1 MQRAWC
7 TQEVERGLLF
17 PRFSALQAVSA
28 TLAAEVAEG
37 MVRAGQGTRP
47 DDFEAVVSALPRR
60 GGVSAWE
67 AYVRAKMYRIDL
79 ESKL

>member
-1 MQRAWC
+1 MDH
-7 TQEVERGLLF
+7 GLLF

-28 TLAAEVAEG
+28 ALTAELAEG
-37 MVRAGQGTRP
+37 MVRAGQGSRP
-47 DDFEAVVSALPRR
+47 DDFEAVVQAQPRR

-67 AYVRAKMYRIDL
+67 AYVRAKMYKIDL

>member
-1 MQRAWC
+1 M
-7 TQEVERGLLF
+7 QEVDRGLLF

-37 MVRAGQGTRP
+37 MVRAGQGTPP
-47 DDFEAVVSALPRR
+47 DDFDAAVRKQPRR

-67 AYVRAKMYRIDL
+67 AYVRAKMYKIDL